1 VTAVAV
7 GKTPFQKW
15 VGGLQCL
22 LCGDNTSVEVCHI
35 RYGDLRA
42 GKRAIGI
49 GERSG
54 DWAIPLCGR
63 HHREQHT
70 RGERNWWAEKG
81 VDPVKASA
89 ALQLAF
95 RLSHPHMAE
104 MILAAHLI
112 EGPDGHR

>member
-1 VTAVAV
+1 VAV

-15 VGGLQCL
+15 VGGLRCL

-70 RGERNWWAEKG
+70 CGERNWWAEKG
-81 VDPVKASA
+81 VDPVKACA
-89 ALQLAF
+89 GL
-95 RLSHPHMAE
+95 RLGFLTNDQE
-104 MILAAHLI
+104 MIELVFKTHLI